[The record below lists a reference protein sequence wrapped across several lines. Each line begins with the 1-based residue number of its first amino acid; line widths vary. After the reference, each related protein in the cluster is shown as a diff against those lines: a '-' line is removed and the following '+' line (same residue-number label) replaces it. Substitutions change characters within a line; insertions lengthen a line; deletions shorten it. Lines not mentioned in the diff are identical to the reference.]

1 MVAAS
6 GGAIANGGSG
16 SGVKAGGAAAAPGCG
31 TACAP
36 VPPPP
41 LLPPRLG
48 DVLSV
53 APMMEWTDRHF
64 RFLARLL
71 TRRTRLY
78 TEMVVANTL
87 LFSPHS
93 AGFLRFSPEERPV
106 ACQVGGSDP
115 AALAAAA
122 VLVERAG
129 YDEVNLNCGCP
140 SPRVAGKGAFG
151 ASLMF
156 SPELVRDCVAAMR
169 TAVRI
174 PVTVKCRLGADDL
187 DSYEAFSHFVR
198 TVAAGGCSHFIV
210 HARKCL
216 LKGLDPKGNRT
227 VPPLRYTWVQRLAL
241 EEPALRVSIN
251 GGVLSLEHAEQ
262 LLRLRRGGGSGAPA
276 EDGAGGGASSPYAVA
291 SAELGGAGRAAA
303 GGECPDCS
311 SGGDGAPDG
320 EGGGE
325 GGGGSGGGDDD
336 ARVAAG
342 FAAPEEPPPLPHSQF
357 LTDGSLSHGAAS
369 PGGYGG
375 AASVLDSVMVGRA
388 AYNRPWRLLSDA
400 DRRLFGEPNPGLSRR
415 EVVARYLDYAE
426 ALPGALPAGEARMSL
441 YKPFE
446 LAKPLIGLFQGEY
459 GGARFRKSLTQ
470 GLQDSKLPL
479 REAVEMALQLLPDR
493 VLDERAPE

>member
-1 MVAAS
+1 V
-6 GGAIANGGSG
+6 
-16 SGVKAGGAAAAPGCG
+16 
-31 TACAP
+31 
-36 VPPPP
+36 
-41 LLPPRLG
+41 G

-53 APMMEWTDRHF
+53 APMMEWTTRHY

-71 TRRTRLY
+71 SRRTRLY

-93 AGFLRFSPEERPV
+93 AGFLRFSEAERPV

-169 TAVRI
+169 AAVRI

-198 TVAAGGCSHFIV
+198 TVASGGCSHFIV

-241 EEPALRVSIN
+241 EEPGLRVSIN
-251 GGVLSLEHAEQ
+251 GGVLGLAQAEQ
-262 LLRLRRGGGSGAPA
+262 LLRLRRGGGGTS
-276 EDGAGGGASSPYAVA
+276 GGGDSVA
-291 SAELGGAGRAAA
+291 SAAAA
-303 GGECPDCS
+303 AAVAAAEL
-311 SGGDGAPDG
+311 G
-320 EGGGE
+320 EGGGAEVAAEECPACDDVGCGE
-325 GGGGSGGGDDD
+325 GEAGEAKGGEEGGSGGG
-336 ARVAAG
+336 AGAAPG
-342 FAAPEEPPPLPHSQF
+342 AFAAPEEPSPLPPSQF
-357 LTDGSLSHGAAS
+357 LSDGALSHGAAAA
-369 PGGYGG
+369 GAYGG
-375 AASVLDSVMVGRA
+375 AAWVLDSVMVGRA
-388 AYNRPWRLLSDA
+388 AYNRPWGVLADA
-400 DRRLFGEPNPGLSRR
+400 DRRLFGAPNPGLSRR
-415 EVVARYLDYAE
+415 EVVARYLEYAE
-426 ALPGALPAGEARMSL
+426 ALPATLPESEARMSL

-446 LAKPLIGLFQGEY
+446 FAKPLIGLFQGEF
-459 GGARFRKSLTQ
+459 GGARFRKALTQ

-479 REAVEMALQLLPDR
+479 REAVEHALKLLPDS
-493 VLDERAPE
+493 VLDARPPV